1 MLGCQDFCGYY
12 EWTFHYLRRNFGRSG
27 LEKYW
32 AQAVAAD
39 AQQHYIRAGKDN
51 GLRGLYESWFKTGV
65 DEKCDWTV
73 TLDED
78 HNLLRLDMRECP
90 SKGYLLNNNLN
101 ADEDYC
107 DHCIGWIGPALN
119 AIGAEVAAHEH
130 NHCGQCWWE
139 MRMKDKEFTPLEVID
154 DIRNDPRWQ
163 RGYLDRFAHQMKSSA
178 SPSDDET
185 DPCDVI
191 LNWFR
196 PFDRLMAIGEGPL
209 NMEDLPSNDPHIA
222 IVVSGLRYAAG
233 DLPDELVK
241 GVLLEHDPESLQSVA
256 RQFHSVAV
264 AQRPML
270 LHAYLPDLPVLNFGN
285 VNLPR
290 AIPILPLL
298 IRSGLYIHQEKQH
311 PPTTLTFT
319 QLLAAAMRKQFT
331 ILGNDEHE

>member
-90 SKGYLLNNNLN
+90 SKGYLLKNNLN

-139 MRMKDKEFTPLEVID
+139 MRMKDKDYTPLEVID

-163 RGYLDRFAHQMKSSA
+163 RGYLDRFA
-178 SPSDDET
+178 
-185 DPCDVI
+185 
-191 LNWFR
+191 
-196 PFDRLMAIGEGPL
+196 
-209 NMEDLPSNDPHIA
+209 PSNE
-222 IVVSGLRYAAG
+222 
-233 DLPDELVK
+233 EL
-241 GVLLEHDPESLQSVA
+241 GEPF
-256 RQFHSVAV
+256 R
-264 AQRPML
+264 
-270 LHAYLPDLPVLNFGN
+270 
-285 VNLPR
+285 
-290 AIPILPLL
+290 
-298 IRSGLYIHQEKQH
+298 
-311 PPTTLTFT
+311 
-319 QLLAAAMRKQFT
+319 
-331 ILGNDEHE
+331 

>member
-12 EWTFHYLRRNFGRSG
+12 EWTFHYLRRNFGRAG

-65 DEKCDWTV
+65 DEQCDWTV

-90 SKGYLLNNNLN
+90 SKGYLLKNNLN

-107 DHCIGWIGPALN
+107 DHCMGWIGPALN

-139 MRMKDKEFTPLEVID
+139 MRMKDKEFRPLAVID

-163 RGYLDRFAHQMKSSA
+163 RGYLDRFAHQVKNSST
-178 SPSDDET
+178 SDDET
-185 DPCDVI
+185 DPCDRI
-191 LNWFR
+191 LNWFGA
-196 PFDRLMAIGEGPL
+196 FDRLIAIDEGHVTA
-209 NMEDLPSNDPHIA
+209 EDLQLDDPSTA
-222 IVVSGLRYAAG
+222 IVVSGRRYAAG
-233 DLPDELVK
+233 DLPNERIR
-241 GVLLEHDPESLQSVA
+241 GVLLEHDPENLKD
-256 RQFHSVAV
+256 V
-264 AQRPML
+264 AQRFHAVKRRPML
-270 LHAYLPDLPVLNFGN
+270 MHAYLPGQPALDFVTL
-285 VNLPR
+285 NLPR
-290 AIPILPLL
+290 AVPILPLL
-298 IRSGLYIHQEKQH
+298 IRSGVYVHEECESA
-311 PPTTLTFT
+311 PTILEFIK
-319 QLLAAAMRKQFT
+319 LLAVVMGEKFDVLQ
-331 ILGNDEHE
+331 NDEHE